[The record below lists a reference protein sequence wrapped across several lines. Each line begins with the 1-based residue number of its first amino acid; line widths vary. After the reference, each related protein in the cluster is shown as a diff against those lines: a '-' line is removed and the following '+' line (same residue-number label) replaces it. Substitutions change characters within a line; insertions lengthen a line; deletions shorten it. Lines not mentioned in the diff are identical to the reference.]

1 MRVHSPDFEKR
12 LQALIREE
20 CKKSKQLR
28 AERKRARRGRVAG
41 SKVEVYR
48 LVVGA
53 ALCGLL
59 LAMVHRHG
67 HSHALAAVALALWA
81 GLYAFKIAQSLLAHL
96 FHSSDLAVLTHYPLE
111 VDQIFQ
117 IQARRFFGGLG
128 RLALEISAPFLAL
141 AAAAFWMGEAYV
153 WLLAAAALQLPLV
166 AACGFHLAV
175 RASWIPFGPVAGAI
189 FWGLLLAVYWW
200 KALADYGGQIHFATD
215 LLLPTGWLNLALHGA
230 LAKGEWQLAALLI
243 PIAALIA
250 TAPRSLARLREY
262 YSQIQFVET
271 EPSEPSGPAEEE
283 GGERESAPSPSD
295 GAIMQRGVTATSD
308 RLLDREFLAPV
319 DWSSQGFLEGKIAST
334 LGERERV
341 LLEFLTAGSS
351 GWSRGIK
358 RALVTAVVGSLVVAF
373 AGKLAAVAAWIT
385 AYLVLV
391 MAFPNLSV
399 EWRGLRT
406 HSAPGGFIPHH
417 AFLPVRF
424 GEIMRLLC
432 KVNLMRCLAAAPVG
446 LAVGVTVG
454 LALDADWASSLE
466 NTAKV
471 LLAWIAAQPVMILF
485 QLSNGTNDTLRI
497 RGRVLLI
504 ALCMVAIGVCVVA
517 MFIAERAGSAA
528 VFLALILA
536 LSWACVAIYAGAHRK
551 CKFDLVAGKAV
562 EGD

>member
-1 MRVHSPDFEKR
+1 VRLHSPDFEKR
-12 LQALIREE
+12 LQGLIRAE

-28 AERKRARRGRVAG
+28 AERKRARRGGAAG
-41 SKVEVYR
+41 SKVEAYR
-48 LVVGA
+48 LVVGV

-59 LAMVHRHG
+59 LAMVHRHA
-67 HSHALAAVALALWA
+67 HSPALISVALALWA
-81 GLYAFKIAQSLLAHL
+81 ALYAFKIAQSLLGHL

-111 VDQIFQ
+111 VDQIFL

-128 RLALEISAPFLAL
+128 RLALEISAPFLVL
-141 AAAAFWMGEAYV
+141 AADAYWRGDPYA
-153 WLLAAAALQLPLV
+153 WLLAAGALQLPLV

-200 KALADYGGQIHFATD
+200 KALAEYGSHIHFATD
-215 LLLPTGWLNLALHGA
+215 LLLPTGWLNLAMQGL
-230 LAKGEWQLAALLI
+230 LAKGEWQMAALLI

-250 TAPRSLARLREY
+250 AAPRSLARLREY
-262 YSQIQFVET
+262 YSHIQFVEA
-271 EPSEPSGPAEEE
+271 EPSEPSEDE
-283 GGERESAPSPSD
+283 GGERESAPGPAD
-295 GAIMQRGVTATSD
+295 GEVMQRGVTATSD

-319 DWSSQGFLEGKIAST
+319 DWSAQGFLEGKIAST
-334 LGERERV
+334 LGERQRV
-341 LLEFLTAGSS
+341 LLEFLTAGSAE
-351 GWSRGIK
+351 WSRGIK
-358 RALVTAVVGSLVVAF
+358 RALITAVVGCLAVAF
-373 AGKLAAVAAWIT
+373 SGKLAAVISWVT
-385 AYLVLV
+385 AYLVLI

-417 AFLPVRF
+417 AFVPVRF
-424 GEIMRLLC
+424 GEVMRLLC
-432 KVNLMRCLAAAPVG
+432 KVNLLRCLAAAPVG

-454 LALDADWASSLE
+454 LALEADWATSLAS
-466 NTAKV
+466 TAKV
-471 LLAWIAAQPVMILF
+471 LLAWAAAQPVMILF

-504 ALCMVAIGVCVVA
+504 ALCMIAIGVCVVA
-517 MFIAERAGSAA
+517 MFITERAAPAA
-528 VFLALILA
+528 AFIGLILA